1 MLIAALGCNL
11 AWGIIDGVMYLMGC
25 LADDGR
31 ELQTLRSLRAAPDPA
46 AARQVLADVLPDY
59 VASVARPEELDA
71 WSERLRAG
79 HEPAPA
85 ARLGRDEWLGALG
98 VFLWVFAST
107 FPVVV
112 PFLFVSEPL
121 RAVRLS
127 NAVALVMLYLTGH
140 ALGRVTGHRTW
151 LTGLVMVAVGAV
163 LVALTIALGG

>member
-1 MLIAALGCNL
+1 MTPGDASEGVAGQKQHHDGDGIGHAQRHIAEALPPL
-11 AWGIIDGVMYLMGC
+11 
-25 LADDGR
+25 
-31 ELQTLRSLRAAPDPA
+31 
-46 AARQVLADVLPDY
+46 
-59 VASVARPEELDA
+59 VASIV
-71 WSERLRAG
+71 
-79 HEPAPA
+79 EPAVLDNIYRRLMQLPA
-85 ARLGRDEWLGALG
+85 PPERARLSKDEWLGALG

-127 NAVALVMLYLTGH
+127 NTVALVMLYLTGH

-151 LTGLVMVAVGAV
+151 LTGLAMVAVGAR

>member
-11 AWGIIDGVMYLMGC
+11 VVIIDGVMYLMGC
-25 LADDGR
+25 LP
-31 ELQTLRSLRAAPDPA
+31 TRARASDPA
-46 AARQVLADVLPDY
+46 LAARRRPGGARCGAGQCAARLRGL
-59 VASVARPEELDA
+59 ARPEELDA
-71 WSERLRAG
+71 WGERLRAG
-79 HEPAPA
+79 GEPPA
-85 ARLGRDEWLGALG
+85 ASRLGRDEWLGALA

-112 PFLFVSEPL
+112 PFLLVSEPL

-127 NAVALVMLYLTGH
+127 NTVALVMLYLTGH

-151 LTGLVMVAVGAV
+151 LTGLAMVAVGAL

>member
-1 MLIAALGCNL
+1 MRCPPT
-11 AWGIIDGVMYLMGC
+11 WP
-25 LADDGR
+25 
-31 ELQTLRSLRAAPDPA
+31 RSLARRSSTRGASGCGRGPSLPRPGTSAAT
-46 AARQVLADVLPDY
+46 
-59 VASVARPEELDA
+59 S
-71 WSERLRAG
+71 
-79 HEPAPA
+79 
-85 ARLGRDEWLGALG
+85 WLGALG

-127 NAVALVMLYLTGH
+127 NTVALVMLYLTGH

-151 LTGLVMVAVGAV
+151 LTGLAMVAVGAL